1 MSIRIH
7 SLWLTALLI
16 TACSNVQDNEAKT
29 VEQATTSQPET
40 ETRQVSHPASLAE
53 AQESTLADDYGASA
67 SPLQKVQ
74 AEPQMRTEGLSVVPM
89 PTPVPAPTDPQPVI
103 EQNREQYHAAEV
115 NPIHTVS
122 ESPVS
127 TFSIDV
133 DTASYSNMR
142 RFLTQGILP
151 PEDSIRV
158 EELINYFDYHYP
170 GPDRGDHPFAIHTQ
184 LAQTPWNENTRL
196 LRIGVQGYEVKAE
209 ALPPMNL
216 VFLLDVSGSMNQPD
230 KLPLLQRA
238 FGLLVDRL
246 RPEDKVAIVVY
257 AGASGVVLEP
267 TGGDDRAKI
276 RSALDQLQAGGST
289 HGSAGIQLAYQ
300 VAERNFRAEGINR
313 VILGTDGDFNVGVT
327 DLDDLKDLIETKRET
342 GVFFSALG
350 FGTGNYNDHLME
362 DLTNLGNGTAYYIDQ
377 FREARKVFSEDLTGT
392 LHTIAKD
399 VKIQVEFNPAMV
411 AEYRLI
417 GYDNRQL
424 RREDFNN
431 DKVDAGDVGAGHSV
445 TALYEIVPVQGDF
458 RFNDP
463 LRYQAQPQA
472 ERSSGQELAFVK
484 LRYKLPDQDQS
495 SLMSHA
501 VPMERGDDSDEAMGF
516 AMAVAGF
523 GELLRGSQYIQNWT
537 IADARKLAQT
547 SLGEDPF
554 GYRHE
559 LLQLMQNAEAL
570 RVAE

>member
-1 MSIRIH
+1 MVNRFFG
-7 SLWLTALLI
+7 LWLTTAVLA
-16 TACSNVQDNEAKT
+16 ACSSVQEPDTLEISQTQPDSLPAET
-29 VEQATTSQPET
+29 RPASQPELAGEADNVRST
-40 ETRQVSHPASLAE
+40 AQDASSPSGQGQPVARV
-53 AQESTLADDYGASA
+53 ESIA
-67 SPLQKVQ
+67 
-74 AEPQMRTEGLSVVPM
+74 SVVM
-89 PTPVPAPTDPQPVI
+89 PTPSPEPVLVAEPDRERYVAAP
-103 EQNREQYHAAEV
+103 V
-115 NPIHTVS
+115 NPIHRVL

-142 RFLTQGILP
+142 RYLSQGVMP

-158 EELINYFDYHYP
+158 EELLNYFDYHYERP
-170 GPDRGDHPFAIHTQ
+170 VEGDHPFAIHTQ
-184 LAQTPWNENTRL
+184 LAPTPWNDNTRL
-196 LRIGVQGYEVKAE
+196 LRIGVQGYDVEAE
-209 ALPPMNL
+209 SLPPMNL
-216 VFLLDVSGSMNQPD
+216 VFLLDVSGSMNQPN

-267 TGGDDRAKI
+267 TGGDDRASI
-276 RSALDQLQAGGST
+276 RNALNQLQAGGST

-300 VAERNFRAEGINR
+300 VAEAHFREGGINR

-327 DLDDLKDLIETKRET
+327 NLDDLKALIEAKRES

-362 DLTNLGNGTAYYIDQ
+362 ELTNLGNGTAYYIDQ
-377 FREARKVFSEDLTGT
+377 FREARKVFAEDLTGT

-399 VKIQVEFNPAMV
+399 VKIQVEFNPEWV

-431 DKVDAGDVGAGHSV
+431 DRIDAGDVGAGHSV
-445 TALYEIVPVQGDF
+445 TALYEVVPARSDF

-463 LRYQAQPQA
+463 LRFQEHSGA
-472 ERSSGQELAFVK
+472 ENTASELAFVK
-484 LRYKLPDQDQS
+484 LRYKRPDQDRS
-495 SLMSHA
+495 ILMSHP
-501 VPMERGDDSDEAMGF
+501 VEAASETQSMDNAMQF
-516 AMAVAGF
+516 AAAVAGF
-523 GELLRGSQYIQNWT
+523 GELLRGSYYVDDWS
-537 IADARKLAQT
+537 IADARELAQAA
-547 SLGEDPF
+547 LGDDAF
-554 GYRHE
+554 GYRQE

-570 RVAE
+570 GAH

>member
-1 MSIRIH
+1 MSIRTTG
-7 SLWLTALLI
+7 LWLTCALLA
-16 TACSNVQDNEAKT
+16 ACSSVQDEGRTNNA
-29 VEQATTSQPET
+29 EQANQTQQTRSTSEPQAKPEVLY
-40 ETRQVSHPASLAE
+40 EAEEAGLADLQVSGQKA
-53 AQESTLADDYGASA
+53 GSA
-67 SPLQKVQ
+67 
-74 AEPQMRTEGLSVVPM
+74 PQRSSQNLVIVP
-89 PTPVPAPTDPQPVI
+89 PPNPDAQPVVDP
-103 EQNREQYHAAEV
+103 NRENYEAAEI
-115 NPIHTVS
+115 NPIKIVA

-133 DTASYSNMR
+133 DTASYSNLR
-142 RFLTQGILP
+142 RFLTQGVLP
-151 PEDSIRV
+151 PKDSIRV

-170 GPDRGDHPFAIHTQ
+170 GPDGSEHPFAIHTQ
-184 LAQTPWNENTRL
+184 LAPTPWNEDTRL
-196 LRIGVQGYEVKAE
+196 LRIAVQGEEVAAE
-209 ALPPMNL
+209 DLPPMNL

-246 RPEDKVAIVVY
+246 RPEDRVAIVVY

-276 RSALDQLQAGGST
+276 RRALDRLRAGGST
-289 HGSAGIQLAYQ
+289 HGSAGIELAYQ
-300 VAERNFRAEGINR
+300 VAGEHFREDGINR

-327 DLDDLKDLIETKRET
+327 NLDDLKDLIETQRDT

-362 DLTNLGNGTAYYIDQ
+362 ELTNLGNGTAYYIDR
-377 FREARKVFSEDLTGT
+377 FSEARKVFAEELTGT

-399 VKIQVEFNPAMV
+399 VKIQVEFNPAQV

-431 DKVDAGDVGAGHSV
+431 DRIDAGDVGAGHSV
-445 TALYEIVPVQGDF
+445 TALYEIVPAEGDF

-463 LRYQAQPQA
+463 LRYQNSDSEPD
-472 ERSSGQELAFVK
+472 RTRDELAFVK
-484 LRYKLPDQDQS
+484 LRYKLPDGNDS
-495 SLMSHA
+495 MLMSRPVA
-501 VPMERGDDSDEAMGF
+501 NDRNTDDRPESLRLAI
-516 AMAVAGF
+516 AVAGF
-523 GELLRGSQYIQNWT
+523 GELLRDSDYVDADLWSV
-537 IADARKLAQT
+537 ADARALAQ
-547 SLGEDPF
+547 SALGEDAF

-559 LLQLMQNAEAL
+559 LVQLMRNAETL
-570 RVAE
+570 VANRTH

>member
-1 MSIRIH
+1 MSTRFH
-7 SLWLTALLI
+7 SLWLTSLLLV
-16 TACSNVQDNEAKT
+16 ACSNVQDNESKT
-29 VEQATTSQPET
+29 TGHTDSVSAPE
-40 ETRQVSHPASLAE
+40 ETRQVSHPATLME
-53 AQESTLADDYGASA
+53 EQEQEHSATTYDAS
-67 SPLQKVQ
+67 LQKVQ
-74 AEPQMRTEGLSVVPM
+74 SEPRGLTIIPEPPSPM
-89 PTPVPAPTDPQPVI
+89 LEPRPYV
-103 EQNREQYHAAEV
+103 EQNRERYEAAEI
-115 NPIHTVS
+115 NPIRTVA
-122 ESPVS
+122 ETPVS

-142 RFLTQGILP
+142 RFLTQGVLP

-158 EELINYFDYHYP
+158 EELINYFDYHYEGP
-170 GPDRGDHPFAIHTQ
+170 GSSDHPFAIHTQ
-184 LAQTPWNENTRL
+184 LARTPWNENTRL
-196 LRIGVQGYEVKAE
+196 LRIGVQGYEVEAE

-246 RPEDKVAIVVY
+246 RPEDRVAIVVY

-267 TGGDDRAKI
+267 TGGDDRTRI
-276 RSALDQLQAGGST
+276 QNALDRLQAGGST

-300 VAERNFRAEGINR
+300 VAEEHFRKDGINR

-327 DLDDLKDLIETKRET
+327 NLDDLKNLIETKRES

-350 FGTGNYNDHLME
+350 FGTGNYNDQLME
-362 DLTNLGNGTAYYIDQ
+362 ELTNLGNGTAYYIDQ
-377 FREARKVFSEDLTGT
+377 FREARKVFAEDLTGT

-399 VKIQVEFNPAMV
+399 VKIQVEFNPASV

-445 TALYEIVPVQGDF
+445 TALYEIVPAESDF

-463 LRYQAQPQA
+463 LRYQSPSQV
-472 ERSSGQELAFVK
+472 ERSSSQELAFVK
-484 LRYKLPDQDQS
+484 LRYKLPDEDES
-495 SLMSHA
+495 ILMSRA
-501 VPMERGDDSDEAMGF
+501 VAPQRGENGMDEAMRF
-516 AMAVAGF
+516 SVAVAGF
-523 GELLRGSQYIQNWT
+523 GELLRGSPYIDSWT
-537 IADARKLAQT
+537 IADARALAQ
-547 SLGEDPF
+547 SALGEDAF

-570 RVAE
+570 RP